1 MCFSTSASF
10 GAGAILAVIGVAS
23 IKKAKSPSETF
34 FASIPLI
41 FSFQQ
46 FTEGFVWLS
55 LSNPTYAFLQQI
67 STYTFLFIAQVIWP
81 TWVPLSIFLLEKKS
95 KRKIIQKI
103 LIGIGIM
110 VSAYLGFCLLSY
122 HVEAKIMDYHIS
134 YELDFPV
141 FLSKY
146 GSIFYIIATIAP
158 SYFSSV
164 KRMWM
169 LGTAILISYIIST
182 IFYTDYVV
190 SVWCFFASII
200 SLTVFIIIY
209 EINKSSQTIPSPTS
223 ANV

>member
-103 LIGIGIM
+103 LIGI
-110 VSAYLGFCLLSY
+110 
-122 HVEAKIMDYHIS
+122 
-134 YELDFPV
+134 
-141 FLSKY
+141 
-146 GSIFYIIATIAP
+146 
-158 SYFSSV
+158 
-164 KRMWM
+164 
-169 LGTAILISYIIST
+169 
-182 IFYTDYVV
+182 
-190 SVWCFFASII
+190 
-200 SLTVFIIIY
+200 
-209 EINKSSQTIPSPTS
+209 
-223 ANV
+223 